1 MDRSTTSY
9 LVKISDER
17 RMVTIPSNSLAVEI
31 YMMCIIE

>member
-1 MDRSTTSY
+1 MDHSTTSY

-31 YMMCIIE
+31 LVRGIIE